1 MNKGMM
7 IMLLVTVFA
16 LVIGGMWNKLSFV
29 KDTIHG
35 LLDPTAGVLLNWN
48 VNIGMLI
55 IAGAIVLI
63 TTLIQKYTTDQ
74 NLLREIKKEQKLLQG
89 EMKKYKDHPEKLLEM
104 QKKQLEFIPKTMDI
118 TMRPLLY
125 TIVPIVLFFRWFSD
139 YFALYPEIK
148 IFGYLGWIWAYLIFA
163 IIFSIIF
170 RKIFNVA

>member
-1 MNKGMM
+1 MSYSTEFDRIKAQ
-7 IMLLVTVFA
+7 ILLIDDDA
-16 LVIGGMWNKLSFV
+16 RIELEPNDAESIDLV
-29 KDTIHG
+29 
-35 LLDPTAGVLLNWN
+35 
-48 VNIGMLI
+48 
-55 IAGAIVLI
+55 
-63 TTLIQKYTTDQ
+63 IQKYTTDQ